1 MDPMTGEVRPVQ
13 EQPAAPSASV
23 PPQKYASPAS
33 PFVPLLVLALA
44 FAGWA
49 VFQTVMLIREANTLT
64 ALRTGQD
71 QQMQNAAKL
80 RQELDSVARDT
91 AKLADNG
98 NVSAKLIV
106 DELRR
111 RGITI
116 NPQSPPSQ
124 PVPPQTVPAK

>member
-1 MDPMTGEVRPVQ
+1 MDPMTGEATPVQ
-13 EQPAAPSASV
+13 EHPAAAPDSV
-23 PPQKYASPAS
+23 RPQKYDSPAS

-44 FAGWA
+44 FGGWA
-49 VFQTVMLIREANTLT
+49 VFQTVMLIREANALTTLR
-64 ALRTGQD
+64 AGQE

-98 NVSAKLIV
+98 NASARLVV

-124 PVPPQTVPAK
+124 PVPPQSEPAK